1 MWYKAHGVVHTMKV
15 AVVREVPPEETARS
29 DGANA
34 VVQVHVQLTWQDYAR
49 FTCWHL
55 FHTVSAKVLL
65 VLALLLVVR
74 IVTADGAAHGHRAM
88 LPLALLVVG
97 IVVALAPLIC
107 CRAAATSYASHRALR
122 EPLRFTFS
130 ADGISA
136 KSTLSFGRC
145 SWSAYWRAFETR
157 DAFYLYLSRNL
168 AQIIP
173 KRCFENED
181 EVSAFRNMAREAMS
195 AWVCRFRHP

>member
-1 MWYKAHGVVHTMKV
+1 MG
-15 AVVREVPPEETARS
+15 S
-29 DGANA
+29 DEANA
-34 VVQVHVQLTWQDYAR
+34 VVQVHVQLSWQDYAR

-65 VLALLLVVR
+65 VLALLLILR
-74 IVTADGAAHGHRAM
+74 ITTAGGAAHSHSAL
-88 LPLALLVVG
+88 LPFALLVVG
-97 IVVALAPLIC
+97 VAVVLTPLAC
-107 CRAAATSYASHRALR
+107 CRAAATSYASHRSLR

-136 KSTLSFGRC
+136 RSTLSFGRC

-173 KRCFENED
+173 KRCFDGED
-181 EVSAFRNMAREAMS
+181 EVDIFRSMARDAMG
-195 AWVCRFRHP
+195 AWVCRFRER